1 MQFPAYD
8 QQRCSRNTIDHTE
21 RPVHKSSVYEPSSPH
36 CSHRSLKDPAEK
48 AERKE
53 QPQAFKSCI
62 SHILYLSSPVFSFC
76 FPGSTASF
84 MHLFPGI
91 LSSAFSFPVFYINFF
106 NFPSCFYKKAEHI
119 SRYSTTFL
127 FHIEYVS
134 FISFCEPHMT
144 KVTCFSAVLNGK
156 TGYRRIRLKL
166 RTAQI
171 CASSMP
177 GTAGFHITGSPP
189 DICLCLCSFRT
200 SILILK
206 DEQISINA

>member
-1 MQFPAYD
+1 MKAIMND
-8 QQRCSRNTIDHTE
+8 EVMERLIDTLMELQKKESTDLPLLKKQLAETE
-21 RPVHKSSVYEPSSPH
+21 KGINNM
-36 CSHRSLKDPAEK
+36 LN
-48 AERKE
+48 
-53 QPQAFKSCI
+53 
-62 SHILYLSSPVFSFC
+62 
-76 FPGSTASF
+76 AS
-84 MHLFPGI
+84 
-91 LSSAFSFPVFYINFF
+91 
-106 NFPSCFYKKAEHI
+106 
-119 SRYSTTFL
+119 
-127 FHIEYVS
+127 
-134 FISFCEPHMT
+134 EPHMA

-206 DEQISINA
+206 NEQISINA

>member
-1 MQFPAYD
+1 
-8 QQRCSRNTIDHTE
+8 
-21 RPVHKSSVYEPSSPH
+21 
-36 CSHRSLKDPAEK
+36 
-48 AERKE
+48 
-53 QPQAFKSCI
+53 
-62 SHILYLSSPVFSFC
+62 
-76 FPGSTASF
+76 
-84 MHLFPGI
+84 
-91 LSSAFSFPVFYINFF
+91 
-106 NFPSCFYKKAEHI
+106 
-119 SRYSTTFL
+119 
-127 FHIEYVS
+127 
-134 FISFCEPHMT
+134 MT

-156 TGYRRIRLKL
+156 TGYRRIHLKL

>member
-1 MQFPAYD
+1 MKAIMND
-8 QQRCSRNTIDHTE
+8 EVMERLIDTLMELQKKESTDLPLLKKQLAETE
-21 RPVHKSSVYEPSSPH
+21 KGINNM
-36 CSHRSLKDPAEK
+36 LN
-48 AERKE
+48 
-53 QPQAFKSCI
+53 
-62 SHILYLSSPVFSFC
+62 
-76 FPGSTASF
+76 AS
-84 MHLFPGI
+84 
-91 LSSAFSFPVFYINFF
+91 
-106 NFPSCFYKKAEHI
+106 
-119 SRYSTTFL
+119 
-127 FHIEYVS
+127 
-134 FISFCEPHMT
+134 EPHMA

-166 RTAQI
+166 RTAQL